1 MLTDHHTYLKYIS
14 WSLCPKNKN
23 TLIEETGSICL
34 LNHKRFLKDILKITR
49 LNIVGREQSTGDM

>member
-1 MLTDHHTYLKYIS
+1 MLTDHHTY
-14 WSLCPKNKN
+14 PNKNKN

-49 LNIVGREQSTGDM
+49 LNIVGREQSTGDI